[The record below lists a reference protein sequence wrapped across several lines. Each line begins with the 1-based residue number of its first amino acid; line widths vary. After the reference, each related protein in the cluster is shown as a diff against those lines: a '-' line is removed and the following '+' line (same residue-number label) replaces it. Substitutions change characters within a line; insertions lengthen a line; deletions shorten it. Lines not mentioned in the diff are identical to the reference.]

1 MKWST
6 VSEVIWVVAMFFLWG
21 LPFIFTGNWYWFG
34 MFATIGAVFG
44 AWELARKLIAGRT
57 LSQAFYKE
65 LRVKRPVMFW
75 VISACMLLGW
85 LMLLAHLIWDIPGRF
100 F

>member
-1 MKWST
+1 MKKGT
-6 VSEVIWVVAMFFLWG
+6 IAEIIYIIAMFFLWG

-44 AWELARKLIAGRT
+44 GWELARKLIKGRT

-65 LRVKRPVMFW
+65 LRVERPVMFW
-75 VISACMLLGW
+75 VIAFCMLAGW
-85 LMLLAHLIWDIPGRF
+85 LMLLAHLVFDIPGRWF
-100 F
+100 